1 MGDMTAQAAVRPRV
15 RTYDLVVRPR
25 SALVRS
31 TALSI
36 AFSAVPL
43 AVALVWVSF
52 PFRLWALMA
61 AIVVL
66 LAVVVGAAVVRLGT
80 AYVGVDAT
88 TVDVRGVLSASRR
101 VPRDSVD
108 RILLVE
114 THGASV
120 ERSVRE
126 LVAFSADGSHLFRL
140 RGDVWGDAGLDRV
153 VDELGVTVTQE
164 PKPLSS
170 REFARR
176 WPSSRAWYER
186 SGALIVVGLLA
197 ALVVGGLLVV
207 ETAGLLTP

>member
-101 VPRDSVD
+101 IPRDAVD

-114 THGASV
+114 TYGASV
-120 ERSVRE
+120 DRSVRE
-126 LVAFSADGSHLFRL
+126 LVAFAADGSHLFRL

-153 VDELGVTVTQE
+153 VDELGVTVTEE

-186 SGALIVVGLLA
+186 SRAFIVVGLLA

-207 ETAGLLTP
+207 ETAGLLTA